1 MSTFSLNITENFK
14 SLIRFFKG
22 TDFSKALLIG
32 IAITTPIVL
41 GILFDQIEI
50 GLALCFGAFW
60 SSPSDVGGSFKHNTI
75 GILASIGLVM
85 LVSFIGGYLRF
96 DAYVLVPFIGLLSFA
111 IAFISVYGFRAS
123 LISFSGLLALVLSFA
138 HDAQSLAVYEY
149 TLLIGAGGLWYLL
162 LSTILYLIKPKAQ
175 VDELLAKTFS
185 QTADFL
191 TLRGN
196 LIIPVK
202 DRKSQLVNSFN
213 LQSALI
219 ELHTDLRAI
228 LINSRKTSG
237 KSLYKGKR
245 LLVFV
250 QLVEMLETAIANP
263 VNYDKM
269 DELFKKHPEFMVYFQ
284 DLIIE
289 MANQLAIISQIGRSN
304 KKLPDNKKLIAC
316 FDKANADIASFG
328 DKLAEEEYELFL
340 MLKNYIE
347 YQELQFKKLRKIKW
361 LLGNPEIGQNELIE
375 VDVFKRFVVP
385 PHFDPKLFWTS
396 LSFRSNIFKHSLRLA
411 VTLMIGYTLGTLFAF
426 QNPYW
431 ILLTIIVI
439 MRPSY
444 GLTKSRSK
452 DRVIGTLIGSIIA
465 VGIVLTIQNT
475 YVFATLALVTLII
488 AFAMVQKNYKA
499 SAVFI
504 TLSVIFIYGIIQP
517 DILRVIQFR
526 ILDTVLGAG
535 LSFLALLWLW
545 PAWSFREIKNDIK
558 KSVVANRNYF
568 NEITTFYKQKG
579 AIPTSLKLAR
589 KDAFVETSNLSAA
602 FQRMAQEPRSK
613 QKNIDKIYQMVEM
626 NHVFLSSLA
635 SLSSYF
641 QQHPTTE
648 ASLLFVKIAKQ
659 IDDNLDV
666 LLKRLDEKPQMPSTS
681 TSRPNI
687 KNEEFDLFFNP
698 KNIAN
703 KRDFQE
709 AHLISGQLHWLY
721 SLSENMCE
729 LSFEN
734 DAEE

>member
-1 MSTFSLNITENFK
+1 M
-14 SLIRFFKG
+14 
-22 TDFSKALLIG
+22 
-32 IAITTPIVL
+32 
-41 GILFDQIEI
+41 
-50 GLALCFGAFW
+50 
-60 SSPSDVGGSFKHNTI
+60 
-75 GILASIGLVM
+75 
-85 LVSFIGGYLRF
+85 
-96 DAYVLVPFIGLLSFA
+96 
-111 IAFISVYGFRAS
+111 
-123 LISFSGLLALVLSFA
+123 ALVLSFA

-162 LSTILYLIKPKAQ
+162 LSTISYLIKPKAQ

-202 DRKSQLVNSFN
+202 DRKAQLVNSFN

-304 KKLPDNKKLIAC
+304 KKLPDNK
-316 FDKANADIASFG
+316 
-328 DKLAEEEYELFL
+328 EYELFL

-452 DRVIGTLIGSIIA
+452 DRVIGTLIGSAIA

-475 YVFATLALVTLII
+475 YVFATLALVSLII

-517 DILRVIQFR
+517 DILKVIQFR

-558 KSVVANRNYF
+558 KSIKANRNYF

-579 AIPTSLKLAR
+579 TIPTSLKLAR
-589 KDAFVETSNLSAA
+589 KDAFLETSNLSAA

-659 IDDNLDV
+659 IDDNLDI
-666 LLKRLDEKPQMPSTS
+666 LLNRLDEQPERFSAS

>member
-1 MSTFSLNITENFK
+1 M
-14 SLIRFFKG
+14 
-22 TDFSKALLIG
+22 
-32 IAITTPIVL
+32 
-41 GILFDQIEI
+41 
-50 GLALCFGAFW
+50 
-60 SSPSDVGGSFKHNTI
+60 
-75 GILASIGLVM
+75 
-85 LVSFIGGYLRF
+85 
-96 DAYVLVPFIGLLSFA
+96 
-111 IAFISVYGFRAS
+111 YGFRAS

-162 LSTILYLIKPKAQ
+162 LSTISYLIKPKAQ

-202 DRKSQLVNSFN
+202 DRKAQLVNSFN

-452 DRVIGTLIGSIIA
+452 DRVIGTLIGSAIA

-475 YVFATLALVTLII
+475 YVFATLALVSLII

-517 DILRVIQFR
+517 DILKVIQFR

-558 KSVVANRNYF
+558 KSIKANRNYF

-579 AIPTSLKLAR
+579 TIPTSLKLAR
-589 KDAFVETSNLSAA
+589 KDAFLETSNLSAA

-659 IDDNLDV
+659 IDDNLDI
-666 LLKRLDEKPQMPSTS
+666 LLNRLDEQPERFSAS